1 VKSIFVENL
10 DVETTKEELRKL
22 FETYGKVEH
31 VNIITDRETGL
42 PRGFAFVEI
51 TNESEAARA
60 IKTLNGS
67 TLRDRT
73 LRVDYARPR
82 RERRAS

>member
-1 VKSIFVENL
+1 MKSIFVENL
-10 DVETTKEELRKL
+10 NVKTTKEELRKL

-42 PRGFAFVEI
+42 PRGFAFVEM

-60 IKTLNGS
+60 IEALNGS
-67 TLRDRT
+67 VLRGRS

-82 RERRAS
+82 IDRRAS